1 MARSREKGEFNT
13 RNIQMRV
20 VLEGLIDQGREP
32 MLGGDGLEGGRR
44 VRFCWIPP
52 KDAQAGDTAYFRVG
66 TWWFLSPEGQPRS
79 HPGFLV
85 LAPIQGR
92 RVEALTRDILQERGI
107 DYDEH
112 MLPESQGT

>member
-52 KDAQAGDTAYFRVG
+52 KDAQAGDTGGFSLLKVNPEVIQVFWYLLQFR
-66 TWWFLSPEGQPRS
+66 ED
-79 HPGFLV
+79 
-85 LAPIQGR
+85 A
-92 RVEALTRDILQERGI
+92 
-107 DYDEH
+107 
-112 MLPESQGT
+112 